1 MPDRQSRREFARW
14 LMVGGVSAAAQI
26 ARAEEKEAAVSDK
39 AQEEEPKPQ
48 AVPEREPTVDDFR
61 FAALLAE
68 YPKEHLTEEMLM
80 GIYAGVRQHRRRA
93 ERLRQVPLR
102 NSDPPAFQFVVPMPP
117 QPAVGQPA
125 P

>member
-1 MPDRQSRREFARW
+1 MSDRQSRREFARW
-14 LMVGGVSAAAQI
+14 LMVGGATAVTEL
-26 ARAEEKEAAVSDK
+26 ARADEKEAPAADE
-39 AQEEEPKPQ
+39 AQEEDSKPQ
-48 AVPEREPTVDDFR
+48 EVPEREPTVDEFR

-102 NSDPPAFQFVVPMPP
+102 HSDAPAFQFVVRRPP
-117 QPAVGQPA
+117 TS
-125 P
+125 